1 MKNHFGI
8 CMEDIMKK
16 RVLEGLWLSREQA
29 CLLAIVDAF
38 FKTKIPKDG
47 SQKSLL
53 RGALIRFESGS
64 KFYLRFV
71 ESTSLCWS
79 DLSDTKAPCPDFMF
93 RLFPGTGLEAQASLV
108 SSANLFSEE
117 NWNVFGQQEV
127 TRLEY
132 VLQVKGIQEY
142 VVDIV
147 DALWYKKCI
156 LEWAKG
162 VVTKRRSGRLA
173 SSSSEGKG
181 SDDFLAGSTGPIV
194 SALEKDLD
202 KLQKMMDHVKA
213 KDNFTASMVGGAK
226 NVLLS
231 GTKKESESQTKE
243 ENKKKEGSKQIELA
257 SISKPTDTKT
267 SNIMDAHVPMKAA
280 RVEKKTVTKDSGVEK
295 KGAVNRSEKVKIQW
309 TPQPPGPDDAPL
321 ISSSG
326 RQTVENPEEI
336 TAAVTSENR
345 QEQSGNNVAEASP
358 KKAHSISLSYGMTS
372 EDDDDD
378 DDIAT
383 GIMKHGVQMKE
394 VTESAR
400 HGKSALG
407 GLFINA
413 DISEGLVIPE
423 RKRPEGEKGCFIDT
437 SGASRVPI
445 WSRKFT
451 DIDLP
456 GINAKIYVS
465 SVKEKLRP
473 DASNQGAL
481 GSLFDSLHDQDGAD
495 ADDAINWTDEIDF
508 QAKYL
513 SPMFDNLYK
522 LNFVLKN
529 EENFAI
535 VAHGTGDGSG
545 QAENAGNSSAGERKR
560 GREDDELE
568 VSKQIKSS
576 IDSKKSPEVLERDA
590 IEAFKRNRP
599 GKISLFPTSKDI
611 WALPNRIKINH
622 LSKSFTSFFDIVWKY
637 ELNMVNH
644 LRMKGTG
651 QKVAEL
657 HKDFPLPFTF
667 QGNSDQKFTNFL
679 TRREYLFQKYDTK
692 EPVTSSLANADKVM
706 ARRRAPAM
714 LEWKRR
720 VLSYLKKQHGP
731 VLLTHLFI
739 ECPFSSDT
747 PDDEL
752 QFCRK
757 DPQYYL
763 EARFHGQLTIEV
775 TKSRGQKK
783 GLVSFT
789 PTTSSRGK

>member
-1 MKNHFGI
+1 MFFF
-8 CMEDIMKK
+8 
-16 RVLEGLWLSREQA
+16 
-29 CLLAIVDAF
+29 CLVA
-38 FKTKIPKDG
+38 KIPTNDDAG
-47 SQKSLL
+47 NQKSLL

-79 DLSDTKAPCPDFMF
+79 DLSDSKAPCPDFMF

-108 SSANLFSEE
+108 SSADLFSEE
-117 NWNVFGQQEV
+117 NWNAFGQQEV

-142 VVDIV
+142 VVDIIE
-147 DALWYKKCI
+147 ALWYKKCI

-162 VVTKRRSGRLA
+162 MGGKRRSGRLA
-173 SSSSEGKG
+173 TSSSEGKDSG
-181 SDDFLAGSTGPIV
+181 DYLAQSTSPIV
-194 SALEKDLD
+194 SALEKDAD
-202 KLQKMMDHVKA
+202 ALQKMMDDVKS
-213 KDNFTASMVGGAK
+213 KNTFTASLLGGAR
-226 NVLLS
+226 NVSHLVS
-231 GTKKESESQTKE
+231 SERKKESESQKKE
-243 ENKKKEGSKQIELA
+243 EEEKKKVSRSKPENSV
-257 SISKPTDTKT
+257 SISKLANATTANATND
-267 SNIMDAHVPMKAA
+267 HVPMKAA
-280 RVEKKTVTKDSGVEK
+280 RVEKRTVQGKATAIKESGVENK
-295 KGAVNRSEKVKIQW
+295 SAVNRSEKVKIQW
-309 TPQPPGPDDAPL
+309 TPQPANPYDAPL
-321 ISSSG
+321 IPAIG
-326 RQTVENPEEI
+326 KQTTEKPE
-336 TAAVTSENR
+336 TTDAVTTGENI
-345 QEQSGNNVAEASP
+345 QEQNRKKTVAETSP
-358 KKAHSISLSYGMTS
+358 TKVQSISISYGMS
-372 EDDDDD
+372 SDID
-378 DDIAT
+378 DDINTVKEPDEA
-383 GIMKHGVQMKE
+383 QMKKAAE
-394 VTESAR
+394 PPGHS
-400 HGKSALG
+400 KSTLG
-407 GLFINA
+407 GLFINPG
-413 DISEGLVIPE
+413 ISEGLVIPE
-423 RKRPEGEKGCFIDT
+423 RKRPEGEKARFIDT

-456 GINAKIYVS
+456 GINAKIHVS

-481 GSLFDSLHDQDGAD
+481 GSLFDSLHDQDEV
-495 ADDAINWTDEIDF
+495 DDAINWTDEIDF

-522 LNFVLKN
+522 INFALKN
-529 EENFAI
+529 EDNFAI
-535 VAHGTGDGSG
+535 VAHGPGDEFGPVD
-545 QAENAGNSSAGERKR
+545 NTGNSSAGGKKR
-560 GREDDELE
+560 GREDDVSE

-576 IDSKKSPEVLERDA
+576 IDSRKSPEVLERDA
-590 IEAFKRNRP
+590 IEEFKMKRP

-622 LSKSFTSFFDIVWKY
+622 LSNSFTSFFDIVWKY

-651 QKVAEL
+651 EKVAEL
-657 HKDFPLPFTF
+657 HKEFPLPFTF

-679 TRREYLFQKYDTK
+679 IRRDYLFQNLETK
-692 EPVTSSLANADKVM
+692 EPVTSSLAPAEKVM
-706 ARRRAPAM
+706 VRRRAPAM

-752 QFCRK
+752 QLCRK

-763 EARFHGQLTIEV
+763 EARFHGQLNVEI
-775 TKSRGQKK
+775 TKLKGQKK
-783 GLVSFT
+783 G
-789 PTTSSRGK
+789 